1 VVSKAASPLRI
12 GSRGSALAL
21 WQAEHVKQRLAQIQP
36 DRAIE
41 IVIIKT
47 TGDRITNVGLS
58 RIGDRGLFTKELDR
72 AIVDQE
78 IDLAVHSLKDVP
90 TNLAEGLVLAAVLER
105 ADPSDALVV
114 APGRPKRLRD
124 LPQGARVG
132 TSSLRRRAQLLA
144 LRPDLLI
151 EELRG
156 NLDTRLARVAEGKY
170 DAALLAYAGLQR
182 LGLHEHAVEVLDPFE
197 WLPAAGQ
204 GALGVATRADD
215 ADVSALVARLDHQAT
230 RSATLAER
238 SFLHTLEGGCQIPI
252 GAFGQ
257 VSETLEL
264 HGIVASVDGQRIVRG
279 SDSGLPADPER
290 LGERLAH
297 HLIGQ
302 GAQEILDEI
311 RSAQAPDP
319 AAP

>member
-1 VVSKAASPLRI
+1 MSPLRI

-21 WQAEHVKQRLAQIQP
+21 WQAEHVKQRLAQLQP

-41 IVIIKT
+41 IVIIRT
-47 TGDRITNVGLS
+47 TGDRITDVGLS

-72 AIVDQE
+72 AILDREV
-78 IDLAVHSLKDVP
+78 DLAVHSLKDVP
-90 TNLAEGLVLAAVLER
+90 TSLADGLLLAAVLER
-105 ADPSDALVV
+105 ADARDALVV

-144 LRPDLLI
+144 LRPDLRI
-151 EELRG
+151 DELRG
-156 NLDTRLARVAEGKY
+156 NLDTRLARVAEGAY

-182 LGLHEHAVEVLDPFE
+182 LGLQDRAGEVLDPFE

-204 GALGVATRADD
+204 GALAVATRADD
-215 ADVSALVARLDHQAT
+215 HNVSQLVGRLDHHAT
-230 RSATLAER
+230 RAATTAER
-238 SFLHTLEGGCQIPI
+238 AFLHALEGGCQIPI
-252 GAFGQ
+252 GALG
-257 VSETLEL
+257 VATAETLEL
-264 HGIVASVDGQRIVRG
+264 HGIVASIDGKNIVRG
-279 SDSGLPADPER
+279 SDSGLPGDPER
-290 LGERLAH
+290 LGERLAD

-302 GAQEILDEI
+302 GAQEILDDI

-319 AAP
+319 AA